1 MQANYTISEENYL
14 KSVYHLQQQGNK
26 VTTGEL
32 SRHLH
37 TKPASVTDMM
47 KKLQLKKLLIYT
59 PYHGFRLSKAGS
71 TAAVNIIR
79 RHRLWEFFLAE
90 KLNFGWDEVHEMAE
104 HLEHISDPRLIDK
117 LDAFLNYPRFDPH
130 GDPIPDK
137 NGNMIYE
144 KRLKLQDAAPGTA
157 ADICAVTRQDN
168 VLLEMMLQKGLQIGT
183 RVEVKKRFEYDNSVE
198 LKINGGRT
206 IHISDKMAGEILCK
220 PVKHKRS

>member
-32 SRHLH
+32 SKHLQ
-37 TKPASVTDMM
+37 TRPASVTDMM
-47 KKLQLKKLLIYT
+47 KKLQAKKLLIYT
-59 PYHGFRLSKAGS
+59 PYYGFRLSKAGNA
-71 TAAVNIIR
+71 AAVGIIR

-104 HLEHISDPRLIDK
+104 HLEHVSDSRLIDK

-137 NGNMIYE
+137 NGNMAKE
-144 KRLKLQDAAPGTA
+144 KRISLQDALPGA
-157 ADICAVTRQDN
+157 IAEICAVTRQDN
-168 VLLEMMLQKGLQIGT
+168 TLLEMMQQKNLHIGLKI
-183 RVEVKKRFEYDNSVE
+183 EVKKKFSYDNSIE
-198 LKINGGRT
+198 LKINGGKI
-206 IHISDKMAGEILCK
+206 IHISEKMAREILCK
-220 PVKHKRS
+220 PVKK